1 VGHGSLSG
9 DLPSKPLQPGL
20 VLNGYGD
27 YDIPRPARER
37 NGFQD
42 YDIPL
47 SKKEREAKEKAMSML
62 VPGPQL
68 HSGPVK
74 QNSLEKEA
82 GLDYSTTEDKGRKEK
97 SYSLLTTQP
106 RLASES
112 SSDSRPVSVT
122 SSVYSADASS
132 SSPSLNSSRCSSKLT
147 IPKDDD
153 YDIPKPS
160 QHSESTLDSQFEE
173 SIDQIFENMA
183 DQRRMKKTKNGG
195 SPPDTGEPYH
205 LQTSARSSF
214 SNEENSSSRSGS
226 NDNLGV
232 WDDISYEEET
242 EEEEEQ
248 EEENSTAKEVE
259 ENGGNLLLDS
269 WIKELESGMKGM
281 EEVAGLV
288 EVSPHCDYQFVVVDE
303 CCHGI
308 QVV

>member
-1 VGHGSLSG
+1 MHGRLSG
-9 DLPSKPLQPGL
+9 DPSSSNLQPGL
-20 VLNGYGD
+20 SLNGYED
-27 YDIPRPARER
+27 YDIPKPAREK

-47 SKKEREAKEKAMSML
+47 SKREREAKEKAMSML

-68 HSGPVK
+68 QSSPVK
-74 QNSLEKEA
+74 QNSLEKEEH
-82 GLDYSTTEDKGRKEK
+82 SSPEDKGRKEK
-97 SYSLLTTQP
+97 SYSLLTTP
-106 RLASES
+106 SRLTSES

-132 SSPSLNSSRCSSKLT
+132 SSMSQNSSRCSSKLT

-160 QHSESTLDSQFEE
+160 QNSQSTLDSQFEDT
-173 SIDQIFENMA
+173 IDQIFENMA
-183 DQRRMKKTKNGG
+183 DQSRRKKTKNGG

-214 SNEENSSSRSGS
+214 SNDENSSSRSGS

-242 EEEEEQ
+242 EEEEE
-248 EEENSTAKEVE
+248 ENVLAKETE
-259 ENGGNLLLDS
+259 QNGGNLLLDS
-269 WIKELESGMKGM
+269 WIKELESGIKGM
-281 EEVAGLV
+281 EEVAGLAD
-288 EVSPHCDYQFVVVDE
+288 EVSSC
-303 CCHGI
+303 
-308 QVV
+308 